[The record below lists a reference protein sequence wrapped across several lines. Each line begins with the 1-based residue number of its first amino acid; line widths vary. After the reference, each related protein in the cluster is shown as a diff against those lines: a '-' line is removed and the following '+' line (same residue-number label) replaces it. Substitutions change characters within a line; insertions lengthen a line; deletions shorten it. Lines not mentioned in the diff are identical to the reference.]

1 MVPARLNVQGDG
13 MKNKSIIMATL
24 MLGAASAAAQQP
36 AQMTYRCT
44 GADGKRYYGATVPEP
59 CLGQPIEQLNMQ
71 GLVVRRIDPQA
82 SEKERQQKQLEL
94 ARKREEDAAAREAG
108 RRNRALL
115 ATYTSEKD
123 IDDARGRAL
132 AENRTAVK
140 EIEARIAELKKR
152 QVGYEKELEFYQ
164 GKAKPPGKLEEDI
177 KNAEIDFSAQEELL
191 AAKKKEVDSINS
203 RYDEDK
209 RRYAELTKQ
218 K

>member
-1 MVPARLNVQGDG
+1 MPVRRLRED
-13 MKNKSIIMATL
+13 
-24 MLGAASAAAQQP
+24 
-36 AQMTYRCT
+36 
-44 GADGKRYYGATVPEP
+44 
-59 CLGQPIEQLNMQ
+59 EQLE
-71 GLVVRRIDPQA
+71 V
-82 SEKERQQKQLEL
+82 
-94 ARKREEDAAAREAG
+94 ARKREEDSAAREAG

-132 AENRTAVK
+132 AENRIAVK

-164 GKAKPPGKLEEDI
+164 GKAKPPGKLAEDI
-177 KNAEIDFSAQEELL
+177 KNAEIDLSAHEELL
-191 AAKKKEVDSINS
+191 AAKKKEVDSINA